1 MKLICI
7 PALKEHIIFV
17 EYSYRNLSKRINDV
31 QFLIVTPDCS
41 YFQHLL
47 SENLDVKSDS
57 DFIDLSKEVIHSKLN
72 SPKRHLYKWYY
83 QQFLKYSIVNKLN
96 DYSDILILDADTI
109 IISDCIFDCDVIYTN
124 NLEYNEFYFDII
136 KHFFPT
142 NIIMSKSAIVNFM
155 WFNKSLFLKMLNSI
169 TRLDNTDWFQ
179 NIINYIN
186 SSNFNIAFSEY
197 ETYANYKFNLI
208 TPPLISLKIF
218 RRADLF
224 LKYYSVDNI
233 IKIAN
238 IFGYDVISFENT
250 HNKNKVKKIIAFFIF
265 CLIEF
270 YFFFIRN
277 KKK

>member
-7 PALKEHIIFV
+7 PALKEHIFFV
-17 EYSYRNLSKRINDV
+17 EYSYRNLSSRIDDV
-31 QFLIVTPDCS
+31 QFLIVTPDYS
-41 YFQHLL
+41 HFQHLL
-47 SENLDVKSDS
+47 SENLDVKSDF
-57 DFIDLSKEVIHSKLN
+57 DFIDLSKEVIRSKLN

-124 NLEYNEFYFDII
+124 NIEYNEFYFEII
-136 KHFFPT
+136 NHFFPN
-142 NIIMSKSAIVNFM
+142 NIVMSKSAIVNFM
-155 WFNKSLFLKMLNSI
+155 WFNKSLFLKMLNGI
-169 TRLDNTDWFQ
+169 THYDNTDWFQ
-179 NIINYIN
+179 IIINYIN

-208 TPPLISLKIF
+208 NPPLINLKIF

-233 IKIAN
+233 INIAN

-250 HNKNKVKKIIAFFIF
+250 HNKNKTKKIIAFFIVCF
-265 CLIEF
+265 IEIKLF
-270 YFFFIRN
+270 VIKVR
-277 KKK
+277 K